1 MAASSGKRKK
11 VCYFYDQDVPNYYYG
26 PNHPMKPFRLRLTH
40 ELIVGYGLYRKM
52 NVFRPR
58 ALDYEDVT
66 AFHDQDYVD
75 FLKNITPDT
84 YRDKLSKCSQFAL
97 GDTTDCPI
105 FDGLF
110 EFGKRCSAG
119 SVDGAIKL
127 NHGDSNICINWSGG
141 LHHAKKSEA
150 SGFCYINDIVLAI
163 LELLK
168 FHDRV
173 LYIDIDVHHGDGVE
187 EAFWTSDRVVT
198 VSFHRYGDFFPGSG
212 DLTHIGVHNGRY
224 HTINVPL
231 EAGIDD
237 ENYER
242 LFKQIIQSVMDRYR
256 PGAVV
261 LQCGADSLAHDRL
274 GCFNLSLKGHGMCV
288 DFLKSFNVPLLLLGG
303 GGYNIRNVAR
313 CWCYETAVALDT
325 PLDNDIPYN
334 NFLPYYGP
342 KFLLHI
348 TPDARVRN
356 ENKQKEMK
364 DLVHRVLQNIERIR
378 IAPSVQMFERPHDS
392 YKEMKDAEAVEKEQI
407 TMDVSES
414 VEKQEENKE
423 NNLETGI

>member
-1 MAASSGKRKK
+1 MSTKAKQKK
-11 VCYFYDQDVPNYYYG
+11 VTYFYDSDWCNYYYG
-26 PNHPMKPFRLRLTH
+26 AGHPMKPWRLRLTH

-52 NVFRPR
+52 DVWRPR
-58 ALDYEDVT
+58 PVEYDDIA
-66 AFHDQDYVD
+66 AFHCKDYID
-75 FLKNITPDT
+75 FLKNINPDNF
-84 YRDKLSKCSQFAL
+84 REKQSKCSHFAL

-105 FDGLF
+105 FDGLY
-110 EFGKRCSAG
+110 EYGKKCAAG
-119 SVDGAIKL
+119 SIDGAIKL

-187 EAFWTSDRVVT
+187 EAFYTSDRVVT

-224 HTINVPL
+224 HTVNVPL

-242 LFKQIIQSVMDRYR
+242 LFKEVIRAVMTRYR

-288 DFLKSFNVPLLLLGG
+288 EFLKTFNVPLLLLGG

-313 CWCYETAVALDT
+313 CWCYETSVALDT
-325 PLDNDIPYN
+325 PIDNDIPYN
-334 NFLPYYGP
+334 DFLTYYGP
-342 KFLLHI
+342 EFNLHI
-348 TPDARVRN
+348 DPDPRVRN
-356 ENKQKEMK
+356 DNKQKDMK
-364 DLVHRVLQNIERIR
+364 DLVHRVLQNIDRIE
-378 IAPSVQMFERPHDS
+378 IAPSVQMHERPVDH
-392 YKEMKDAEAVEKEQI
+392 YKEMIDQNNEEKENIVIDLSTDQ
-407 TMDVSES
+407 ES
-414 VEKQEENKE
+414 N
-423 NNLETGI
+423 I